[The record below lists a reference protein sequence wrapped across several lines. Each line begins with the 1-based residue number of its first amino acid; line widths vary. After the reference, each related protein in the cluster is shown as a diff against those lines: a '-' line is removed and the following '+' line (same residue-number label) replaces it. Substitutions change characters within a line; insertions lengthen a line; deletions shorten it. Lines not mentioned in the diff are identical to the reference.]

1 MKEVDIEQGRGSQ
14 FQVTDWTNT
23 VDLGGIAS
31 DVVNYILRDYINS
44 AIFDS
49 DSLQFPAVLTAP
61 FLTEDKEND
70 MECFGR
76 CLF

>member
-1 MKEVDIEQGRGSQ
+1 MKETDIEQGRGPQ
-14 FQVTDWTNT
+14 FWVTDWTNT

-44 AIFDS
+44 VIFDS
-49 DSLQFPAVLTAP
+49 DSLRFPAALTAP
-61 FLTEDKEND
+61 FLTEDEESD
-70 MECFGR
+70 IECFRR